1 MKTILSKYKEFLK
14 SNNKLNFKSY
24 NDLHNWSI
32 NEISDFWESIVKFFK
47 IEFDKPPTIIYK
59 FNKHFIKTLWFV
71 NSKISY
77 SKNIFKNHKLKTPAI
92 KYQDENGKYLEIS
105 WESLKMKT
113 LEFQEILVK
122 NNVKLGDRVV
132 GYCSNTPE
140 VVAAF
145 LAVNSLGAIWSSC
158 SPDFGYDSVYDRFN
172 QIQPKFLFYHSEY
185 MYNGKIFSLDSKV
198 KKLKNSIKSIS
209 GILDLNTKSTF
220 TNNLK
225 KINLNFISVDFDH
238 PIWILFSSGT
248 TGKPKAITHRTGGMI
263 LEHYKALSIHQNV
276 SNSDTYF
283 WYSTTGWMMWNYSLS
298 SLLIG
303 STLCIYNGS
312 PIYPD
317 NGVLWRFAKKAKI
330 NHFGHGAVFFQNL
343 LSNLPKE
350 LVSHDLSNLIT
361 IGSTGSPLFKETNI
375 GLNKLFP
382 DAHIVSLSGGTDVC
396 TAFIGGNLD
405 LDVIPG
411 EIQCKMLGASVE
423 VWNDNAKEIKNKMGE
438 LVLTKPLISMPVF
451 FWNDINDE
459 KYKKSYFSKF
469 NKIWNHGDW
478 VTETLNGG
486 IIVHGRS
493 DSTLNRFGVRIG
505 TSEIYSAIKD
515 LYYVED
521 SLIIHVDDSNKNKLI
536 LFVKSSSK
544 INYDEL
550 KFVIRL
556 KCSPRHVPDL
566 IFQTPDIPY
575 TISGKKVE
583 VPIKKILMGKNQ
595 NDVVSKD
602 SLRNPKSLDW
612 FVEFYENFSK
622 SLP

>member
-47 IEFDKPPTIIYK
+47 IEFDKPPTTIYK
-59 FNKHFIKTLWFV
+59 FNKNFIKTLWFV

-198 KKLKNSIKSIS
+198 KKLKSSIKSIS
-209 GILDLNTKSTF
+209 SILDLNTKSTF

-276 SNSDTYF
+276 SNADTYF

-550 KFVIRL
+550 KSVIRL

-566 IFQTPDIPY
+566 FFQTPDIPY

-622 SLP
+622 TLP

>member
-1 MKTILSKYKEFLK
+1 MKSILSKYKEFLK

-32 NEISDFWESIVKFFK
+32 NEISDFWGSIVKFFK
-47 IEFDKPPTIIYK
+47 IEFDKPPTTIYK
-59 FNKHFIKTLWFV
+59 FNKNFIKTLWFV

-77 SKNIFKNHKLKTPAI
+77 SKNIFRNHKLKTPAI

-113 LEFQEILVK
+113 LEFQEILIK

-198 KKLKNSIKSIS
+198 KKLKSSIKSIS

-276 SNSDTYF
+276 SNADTYF

-375 GLNKLFP
+375 GLNRLFP

-550 KFVIRL
+550 KSVIRL

-566 IFQTPDIPY
+566 FFQTPDIPY

-622 SLP
+622 TLP

>member
-1 MKTILSKYKEFLK
+1 MKSILSKYKEFLK

-47 IEFDKPPTIIYK
+47 IEFDKPPTTIYK
-59 FNKHFIKTLWFV
+59 FNKNFIKTLWFV

-77 SKNIFKNHKLKTPAI
+77 SKNIFRNHKLKTPAI

-198 KKLKNSIKSIS
+198 KKLKSSIKSIS

-550 KFVIRL
+550 KSVIRL

-566 IFQTPDIPY
+566 FFQTPDIPY

-612 FVEFYENFSK
+612 FVEFYANFSK
-622 SLP
+622 TLP

>member
-1 MKTILSKYKEFLK
+1 MKSILSKYKEFLK

-32 NEISDFWESIVKFFK
+32 NEISDFWGSIVKFFK
-47 IEFDKPPTIIYK
+47 IEFDKPPTTIYK
-59 FNKHFIKTLWFV
+59 FNKNFIKTLWFV

-77 SKNIFKNHKLKTPAI
+77 SKNIFRNHKLKTPAI

-105 WESLKMKT
+105 WESLKMKI
-113 LEFQEILVK
+113 LEFQEILIK

-198 KKLKNSIKSIS
+198 KKLKSSIKSIS
-209 GILDLNTKSTF
+209 GILDLNTKLTF

-276 SNSDTYF
+276 SNADTYF

-438 LVLTKPLISMPVF
+438 LVLTKPFISMPVF

-550 KFVIRL
+550 KSVIRL

-566 IFQTPDIPY
+566 FFQTPDIPY

-622 SLP
+622 TLP

>member
-1 MKTILSKYKEFLK
+1 MKSILSKYKEFLK

-32 NEISDFWESIVKFFK
+32 NEISDFWGSIVKFFK
-47 IEFDKPPTIIYK
+47 IEFDKPPTTIYK
-59 FNKHFIKTLWFV
+59 FNKNFIKTLWFV

-77 SKNIFKNHKLKTPAI
+77 SKNIFRNHKLKTPAI

-113 LEFQEILVK
+113 LEFQEILIK

-198 KKLKNSIKSIS
+198 KKLKSSIKSIS
-209 GILDLNTKSTF
+209 GILDLNTKLTF

-276 SNSDTYF
+276 SNADTYF

-451 FWNDINDE
+451 FWSDINDE

-550 KFVIRL
+550 KSVIRL

-566 IFQTPDIPY
+566 FFQTPDIPY

-583 VPIKKILMGKNQ
+583 VPIKKILMGKNK

-622 SLP
+622 TLP

>member
-1 MKTILSKYKEFLK
+1 LKSILSKYKEFLK

-32 NEISDFWESIVKFFK
+32 NEISDFWGSIVKFFK
-47 IEFDKPPTIIYK
+47 IEFDKPPTTIYK
-59 FNKHFIKTLWFV
+59 FNKNFIKTLWFV

-77 SKNIFKNHKLKTPAI
+77 SKNIFRNHKLKTPAI

-113 LEFQEILVK
+113 LEFQEILIK

-198 KKLKNSIKSIS
+198 KKLKSSIKSIS

-276 SNSDTYF
+276 SNADTYF

-550 KFVIRL
+550 KSVIRL

-566 IFQTPDIPY
+566 FFQTPDIPY

-622 SLP
+622 TLP

>member
-1 MKTILSKYKEFLK
+1 MKTVLSKYKTFLK
-14 SNNKLNFKSY
+14 SNNKLSFKSY
-24 NDLHNWSI
+24 NDLHCWSV
-32 NEISDFWESIVKFFK
+32 NEIADFWDSIVKFFK
-47 IEFDKPPTIIYK
+47 IEFENPPTTIYK
-59 FNKHFIKTLWFV
+59 FNDDFIKTLWFE

-77 SKNIFKNHKLKTPAI
+77 SKNVFKNHKLKTPAI
-92 KYQDENGKYLEIS
+92 KYQDENGSYIEIT
-105 WESLKMKT
+105 WGSLKMKT
-113 LEFQEILVK
+113 LEFQRILVE
-122 NNVKLGDRVV
+122 NNVKIGDRVA
-132 GYCSNTPE
+132 GYCSNTAE

-185 MYNGKIFSLDSKV
+185 MYNGKIFSLESKV
-198 KKLKNSIKSIS
+198 EKLKSSIKSIS
-209 GILDLNTKSTF
+209 GSLDLNTKSIFSNNTNNINLTF
-220 TNNLK
+220 TP
-225 KINLNFISVDFDH
+225 VDFNH

-276 SNSDTYF
+276 NQSDTYF

-303 STLCIYNGS
+303 ATLCIYNGS
-312 PIYPD
+312 PVYPD
-317 NGVLWRFAKKAKI
+317 KGVLWRFAKKAKI

-343 LSNLPKE
+343 LSDTPKE
-350 LVSHDLSNLIT
+350 LISYDLSCIKTL
-361 IGSTGSPLFKETNI
+361 GSTGSPLFKETNI

-382 DAHIVSLSGGTDVC
+382 NAHVVSLSGGTDVC
-396 TAFIGGNLD
+396 TAFIGGNPEM
-405 LDVIPG
+405 DVIPG
-411 EIQCKMLGASVE
+411 EIQCKMLGASIE
-423 VWNDNAKEIKNKMGE
+423 VWNDHGTEVKNEMGE
-438 LVLTKPLISMPVF
+438 LVLTKPFISMPVF
-451 FWNDINDE
+451 FWNDKNDE
-459 KYKKSYFSKF
+459 KYRNSYFSKF

-478 VTETLNGG
+478 VTHTLNDG

-515 LYYVED
+515 LSYVDD
-521 SLIIHVDDSNKNKLI
+521 SLIIHLDDSNNNQLI
-536 LFVKSSSK
+536 LFVKSISE
-544 INYDEL
+544 IDNDEL
-550 KFVIRL
+550 KSVIRQ

-566 IFQTPDIPY
+566 IFKIPDIPY

-583 VPIKKILMGKNQ
+583 VPVKKILMGKNP
-595 NDVVSKD
+595 NDVVSSD

-612 FVEFYENFSK
+612 FVKFYKN
-622 SLP
+622 

>member
-59 FNKHFIKTLWFV
+59 FNKDFIKTLWFV

-185 MYNGKIFSLDSKV
+185 MYNGKFFSLDSKV
-198 KKLKNSIKSIS
+198 KKLKSSIKSIS
-209 GILDLNTKSTF
+209 SILDLNTKSTF

-350 LVSHDLSNLIT
+350 LVSYDLSNIIT

-521 SLIIHVDDSNKNKLI
+521 SLIIHVDDTNENKLI

-550 KFVIRL
+550 KSVIRL

-595 NDVVSKD
+595 NDIVSKD

>member
-1 MKTILSKYKEFLK
+1 MKSILSKYKEFLK

-32 NEISDFWESIVKFFK
+32 NEISDFWGSIVKFFK
-47 IEFDKPPTIIYK
+47 IEFDKPPTTIYK
-59 FNKHFIKTLWFV
+59 FNKNFIKTLWFV

-77 SKNIFKNHKLKTPAI
+77 SKNIFRNHKLKTPAI

-113 LEFQEILVK
+113 LEFQEILIK

-198 KKLKNSIKSIS
+198 KKLKSSIKSIS
-209 GILDLNTKSTF
+209 GILDLNTKLTF

-276 SNSDTYF
+276 SNADTYF

-550 KFVIRL
+550 KSVIRL

-566 IFQTPDIPY
+566 FFQTPDIPY

-622 SLP
+622 TLP

>member
-47 IEFDKPPTIIYK
+47 IEFDKPPTTIYK
-59 FNKHFIKTLWFV
+59 FNKDFIKTLWFV

-198 KKLKNSIKSIS
+198 KKLKSSIKSIS
-209 GILDLNTKSTF
+209 SILDLNTKSTF

-317 NGVLWRFAKKAKI
+317 NGVLWRFARKAKI

-350 LVSHDLSNLIT
+350 LVSYDLSNIIT

-521 SLIIHVDDSNKNKLI
+521 SLIIHVDDSNENKLI

-550 KFVIRL
+550 KSVIRL

-622 SLP
+622 TLA

>member
-1 MKTILSKYKEFLK
+1 MKTVLSKYKTFLK
-14 SNNKLNFKSY
+14 SNNKLSFKSY
-24 NDLHNWSI
+24 NDLHYWSV
-32 NEISDFWESIVKFFK
+32 NEIADFWDSIVKFFK
-47 IEFDKPPTIIYK
+47 IEFENPPTTIYK
-59 FNKHFIKTLWFV
+59 FNDDFIKTLWFE

-77 SKNIFKNHKLKTPAI
+77 SKNVFKNHKLKTPAI
-92 KYQDENGKYLEIS
+92 KYQDENGSYIEIT
-105 WESLKMKT
+105 WGSLKMKT
-113 LEFQEILVK
+113 LEFQRILVE
-122 NNVKLGDRVV
+122 NNVKIGDRVA
-132 GYCSNTPE
+132 GYCSNTAE

-185 MYNGKIFSLDSKV
+185 MYNGKIFSLESKV
-198 KKLKNSIKSIS
+198 EKLKSSIKSIS
-209 GILDLNTKSTF
+209 GSLDLNTKSIFSNNTNNINLTF
-220 TNNLK
+220 TP
-225 KINLNFISVDFDH
+225 VDFNH

-276 SNSDTYF
+276 NQSDTYF

-303 STLCIYNGS
+303 ATLCIYNGS
-312 PIYPD
+312 PVYPD
-317 NGVLWRFAKKAKI
+317 KGVLWRFAKKAKI

-343 LSNLPKE
+343 LSDTPKE
-350 LVSHDLSNLIT
+350 LISYDLSCIKTL
-361 IGSTGSPLFKETNI
+361 GSTGSPLFKETNI

-382 DAHIVSLSGGTDVC
+382 NAHVVSLSGGTDVC
-396 TAFIGGNLD
+396 TAFIGGNPEM
-405 LDVIPG
+405 DVIPG
-411 EIQCKMLGASVE
+411 EIQCKMLGASIE
-423 VWNDNAKEIKNKMGE
+423 VWNDHGTKVKNEMGE
-438 LVLTKPLISMPVF
+438 LVLTKPFISMPVF
-451 FWNDINDE
+451 FWNDKNDE
-459 KYKKSYFSKF
+459 KYRTSYFSKF

-478 VTETLNGG
+478 VTHTLNDG

-515 LYYVED
+515 LSYVDD
-521 SLIIHVDDSNKNKLI
+521 SLIIHLDDSNNNQLI
-536 LFVKSSSK
+536 LFVKSISE
-544 INYDEL
+544 IDNDEL
-550 KFVIRL
+550 KSVIRQ

-566 IFQTPDIPY
+566 IFKIPDIPY

-583 VPIKKILMGKNQ
+583 VPVKKILMGKNP
-595 NDVVSKD
+595 NDVVSSD

-612 FVEFYENFSK
+612 FVKFYKN
-622 SLP
+622 

>member
-1 MKTILSKYKEFLK
+1 LKSILSKYKEFLK

-32 NEISDFWESIVKFFK
+32 NEISDFWGSIVKFFK
-47 IEFDKPPTIIYK
+47 IEFDKPPTTIYK
-59 FNKHFIKTLWFV
+59 FNKNFIKTLWFV

-77 SKNIFKNHKLKTPAI
+77 SKNIFRNHKLKTPAI

-113 LEFQEILVK
+113 LEFQEILIK

-198 KKLKNSIKSIS
+198 KKLKSSIKSIS

-276 SNSDTYF
+276 SNADTYF

-550 KFVIRL
+550 KSVIRL

-566 IFQTPDIPY
+566 FFQTPDIPY

-583 VPIKKILMGKNQ
+583 VPIKKILMGKNK

-622 SLP
+622 TLP

>member
-1 MKTILSKYKEFLK
+1 MKSILSKYKEFLK

-32 NEISDFWESIVKFFK
+32 NEISDFWGSIVKFFK
-47 IEFDKPPTIIYK
+47 IEFDKPPTTNYK
-59 FNKHFIKTLWFV
+59 FNKNFIKTLWFV

-77 SKNIFKNHKLKTPAI
+77 SKNIFRNHKLKTPAI

-105 WESLKMKT
+105 WESLKMKI
-113 LEFQEILVK
+113 LEFQEILIK

-198 KKLKNSIKSIS
+198 KKLKSSIKSIS

-276 SNSDTYF
+276 SNADTYF

-550 KFVIRL
+550 KSVIRL

-566 IFQTPDIPY
+566 FFQTPDIPY
-575 TISGKKVE
+575 TMSGKKVE

-622 SLP
+622 TLP

>member
-1 MKTILSKYKEFLK
+1 M
-14 SNNKLNFKSY
+14 
-24 NDLHNWSI
+24 
-32 NEISDFWESIVKFFK
+32 
-47 IEFDKPPTIIYK
+47 
-59 FNKHFIKTLWFV
+59 

-77 SKNIFKNHKLKTPAI
+77 SKNIFRNHKLKTPAI

-113 LEFQEILVK
+113 LEFQEILIK

-198 KKLKNSIKSIS
+198 KKLKSSIKSIS

-276 SNSDTYF
+276 SNADTYF

-550 KFVIRL
+550 KSVIRL

-566 IFQTPDIPY
+566 FFQTPDIPY

-622 SLP
+622 TLP

>member
-1 MKTILSKYKEFLK
+1 LKSILSKYKEFLK

-32 NEISDFWESIVKFFK
+32 NEISDFWGSIVKFFK
-47 IEFDKPPTIIYK
+47 IEFDKPPTTIYK
-59 FNKHFIKTLWFV
+59 FNKNFIKTLWFV

-77 SKNIFKNHKLKTPAI
+77 SKNIFRNHKLKTPAI

-113 LEFQEILVK
+113 LEFQEILIK

-198 KKLKNSIKSIS
+198 KKLKSSIKSIS
-209 GILDLNTKSTF
+209 GILDLNTKLTF

-276 SNSDTYF
+276 SNADTYF

-550 KFVIRL
+550 KSVIRL

-566 IFQTPDIPY
+566 FFQTPDIPY

-583 VPIKKILMGKNQ
+583 VPIKKILMGKNK

-622 SLP
+622 TLP